1 MGAAAGNGRG
11 EEGGQ
16 QYALP
21 LAALLISPSLT
32 PQASCLKPQ
41 AYCLKPSA

>member
-32 PQASCLKPQ
+32 PHALSLKPI
-41 AYCLKPSA
+41 ASSLAPET